1 VMVIVYWPMFN
12 NQQSMKLTYA
22 RL

>member
-1 VMVIVYWPMFN
+1 MFN